1 MYGGGWNAL
10 LNSNLGKMGQNQ
22 FKNDVEKIGNNAINK
37 YNETKNTIGNSVIE
51 GYIKQ
56 KYYYQQL
63 IKELEEKIKA
73 YKFDESHPDGPTY
86 KEIKNVGKNK
96 ITSPIYGNEYRQYG
110 GKRSRKGR
118 KRGSKRSN
126 HRTKRRY

>member
-56 KYYYQQL
+56 KYYYQQITQL
-63 IKELEEKIKA
+63 MMKL
-73 YKFDESHPDGPTY
+73 KFY
-86 KEIKNVGKNK
+86 V
-96 ITSPIYGNEYRQYG
+96 ITLSMMRKTQY
-110 GKRSRKGR
+110 
-118 KRGSKRSN
+118 
-126 HRTKRRY
+126 Y

>member
-10 LNSNLGKMGQNQ
+10 LNSNLGKLGQNQ

-56 KYYYQQL
+56 KYYYQKL
-63 IKELEEKIKA
+63 IKELEEKIEA
-73 YKFDESHPDGPTY
+73 YKWNESHPGGPTY
-86 KEIKNVGKNK
+86 KELKNAGNNK
-96 ITSPIYGNEYRQYG
+96 ITSPIYGNEYMQYG
-110 GKRSRKGR
+110 GKHKSKRNHTTKR
-118 KRGSKRSN
+118 KR
-126 HRTKRRY
+126 RTKRRH